1 MSWKFIE
8 ILQVLY
14 TMMGILFILSLERKY
29 LAVANENDELRES
42 IKDIKDKIKKYASK
56 PPVSV
61 YVDASKP
68 GTVSIPSGK
77 YTPKNTVLEKKK
89 YRSNTSSQKVV
100 SFNSKK
106 LIDDLEENLDH
117 YRVKYNLH
125 KTLCDDIR
133 KGKVYD
139 VTEKELLDLN
149 EAYRVAAKAK
159 AEYAIDEL
167 KKKQDLKMAVGEYKS
182 RYDANRRMFTD
193 SQSLVNYV
201 ADENNPQRLLYDK
214 SSNKVKTV
222 KSFDVINNSL
232 CIFFAGHS
240 GYETF
245 IPNKYGEHGVIQ
257 YI

>member
-1 MSWKFIE
+1 MSWKLIE
-8 ILQVLY
+8 IFQVLY
-14 TMMGILFILSLERKY
+14 TMVGILFILSLESKY
-29 LAVANENDELRES
+29 LAIANENDELREN
-42 IKDIKDKIKKYASK
+42 IKDIKNKLKKYTSK

-68 GTVSIPSGK
+68 GTTSIPSGK
-77 YTPKNTVLEKKK
+77 YTPKNTVLEKKRK
-89 YRSNTSSQKVV
+89 TSTSSQKVV
-100 SFNSKK
+100 SFSSKK
-106 LIDDLEENLDH
+106 LIDDLEDNLDH

-149 EAYRVAAKAK
+149 EAYRAAAKAK

-167 KKKQDLKMAVGEYKS
+167 KKKQDLKMAVGEYRS
-182 RYDANRRMFTD
+182 RYDANRKMFVD

-201 ADENNPQRLLYDK
+201 AGDDNPQRLLYDK